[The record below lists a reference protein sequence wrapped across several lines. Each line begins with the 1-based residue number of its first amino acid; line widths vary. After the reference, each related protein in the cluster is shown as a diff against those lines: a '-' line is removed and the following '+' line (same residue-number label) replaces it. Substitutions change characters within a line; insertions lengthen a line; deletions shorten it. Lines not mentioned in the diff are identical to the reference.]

1 MTLNNK
7 NKRSK
12 KIIIICLLLTVIASS
27 GVFAYSQINRP
38 STPNDAINNENKEKP
53 RSDSA
58 ETPHKDLDKPTNKE
72 SSNTSS
78 NNTKH
83 VTQYSDD
90 KGNPIDSSSSSSSA
104 SIIAFQNGQVV
115 RVNITINSVW
125 NTGSCTLSIT
135 NKSLSITKKSAIQ
148 AMPSYSTCQGFSIPV
163 SELGVGT
170 WKINLTASHDS
181 QTAVANQEVP
191 VQ

>member
-12 KIIIICLLLTVIASS
+12 KIIIICLLLTAIAGS
-27 GVFAYSQINRP
+27 GVFAYSQINKP
-38 STPNDAINNENKEKP
+38 STPNDIMTNENKEKP
-53 RSDSA
+53 RNDSA
-58 ETPHKDLDKPTNKE
+58 ETPHKDLDKPINKE
-72 SSNTSS
+72 ASNTSS

-90 KGNPIDSSSSSSSA
+90 KGNPVDSSSSSSSA

-115 RVNITINSVW
+115 HVNTTINSVW
-125 NTGSCTLSIT
+125 STGSCTLLIT

-163 SELGVGT
+163 SELGMGT

-181 QTAVANQEVP
+181 QTVVASQEVT